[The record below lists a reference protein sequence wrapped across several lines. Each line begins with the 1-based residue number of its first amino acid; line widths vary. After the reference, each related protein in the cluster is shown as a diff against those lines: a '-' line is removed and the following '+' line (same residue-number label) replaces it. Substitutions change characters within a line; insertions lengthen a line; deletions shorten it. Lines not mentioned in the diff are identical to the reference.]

1 LNICY
6 DSSYNSFGL
15 HGRYGRISLNG
26 TAKLGIANK
35 LSNNFYELPI
45 SNLSI
50 KSPLSFT
57 RPVKLFEKN
66 SEANLTGDLSA
77 FSSERYVKKKM
88 VSKSF
93 VLPFG
98 GGAYFRLIPLPMF
111 RLGIKSILKKEGS
124 YLFYLH
130 PWEIDPEQP
139 RVREA
144 SLQQKF
150 RHYSK
155 LSKTFARLKL
165 LIKSFNNCAFTTC
178 AEYIVACAKHRT
190 S

>member
-1 LNICY
+1 MNICY

-15 HGRYGRISLNG
+15 HGRYGRISLKG
-26 TAKLGIANK
+26 SAKLSIAHK
-35 LSNNFYELPI
+35 LSDNFYELPI

-50 KSPLSFT
+50 KNPLSFA

-77 FSSERYVKKKM
+77 FSSERYVKKRM